1 MTVVLNALRD
11 IFTPTNSRYLFIGL
25 VYTLT
30 VSVVTVGVST
40 VFGTILALLRNYEKR
55 IFGKIASVY
64 IEVFRNTPL
73 LLWIM
78 ICLFVMRFGTTFFRG
93 TLGLTLYTS
102 SVVAEIVRGGLNSI
116 DKGQFEAASSQGF
129 GKIMTFVY
137 IVLPQ
142 CFIRI
147 IPSLMSQI
155 VTTIKDTSFLSGYA
169 IAEMFYRSKVLL
181 SKLPSQGATITGA
194 HTLVTYGSVALIYFC
209 VNFLLSCAV
218 RYMMKRHHA

>member
-1 MTVVLNALRD
+1 VTNAAHAFLD
-11 IFTPTNSRYLFIGL
+11 IFTLPNSRYLLIGL
-25 VYTLT
+25 LYTLIIA
-30 VSVVTVGVST
+30 VVTVGIST
-40 VFGTILALLRNYEKR
+40 VFGTILALLRNYER
-55 IFGKIASVY
+55 RVLGKIASIY
-64 IEVFRNTPL
+64 IEIFRNTPL

-78 ICLFVMRFGTTFFRG
+78 ICLFVLTFGTTFFRG

-116 DKGQFEAASSQGF
+116 DRGQFEAASSQGF
-129 GKIMTFVY
+129 GKISTFVY

-147 IPSLMSQI
+147 VPSLMSQI

-194 HTLVTYGSVALIYFC
+194 HTLVTYGSVALIYFF

-218 RYMMKRHHA
+218 RYMVKKHHA

>member
-1 MTVVLNALRD
+1 MTVTKALQD
-11 IFTPTNSRYLFIGL
+11 IFTPANTRYLMIGL
-25 VYTLT
+25 LYTLI
-30 VSVVTVGVST
+30 VAIVTVGVST
-40 VFGTILALLRNYEKR
+40 VFGTVLALLRNYER
-55 IFGKIASVY
+55 RVLGRAASVY
-64 IEVFRNTPL
+64 IEIFRNTPL

-78 ICLFVMRFGTTFFRG
+78 ICLFVMKTGTTFFRG

-129 GKIMTFVY
+129 GKISTF
-137 IVLPQ
+137 IFIILPQ

-147 IPSLMSQI
+147 VPSLMSQI

-169 IAEMFYRSKVLL
+169 IAEMFYRSKVLI

-209 VNFLLSCAV
+209 VNFLLSCVV
-218 RYMMKRHHA
+218 RYMVKRHHA